1 MIIYSELLNKQFD
14 SVDECLTA
22 EAEFKKAEAAKDER
36 RAELDKAYEEAIAAC
51 DRYLELAGLKVDID
65 FEDECGCECGCK
77 CDEEE
82 EDPFDFLDSVI
93 AELKDLFE

>member
-1 MIIYSELLNKQFD
+1 MIIYSELLNKPFD
-14 SVDECLTA
+14 SVDECLAA

-65 FEDECGCECGCK
+65 FEDECE

-93 AELKDLFE
+93 SELKDLFE